1 MGESQALIN
10 RMRIHL
16 YANCWNE
23 LRILPYFMRHYGP
36 FVDEFIILDDG
47 SKDGSVE
54 FLNAQTKVRLIKANR
69 KQGSYVEQST
79 KFFNEA
85 WKESRSK
92 ADWIITCNVD
102 EHVYHKNIVAYLQFC
117 LQNGVTVLSAQGYE
131 MVSLEFPSSQGRLC
145 DEVRLGAQTQR
156 LSGPSSL
163 LNKIMVF
170 NPQAIQEVQFDM
182 GRHTANPSGEVVY
195 PYSVELKLLHYKF
208 LGIDY
213 AKQRYTELKSG
224 LSSADQKQGVGI
236 QYMWDTGKIK
246 RNYESILIIADVVVP
261 SGIISDASLNLSV
274 LPQKMKLR
282 LVELVTQHHRHPII
296 RLFLSLLNAVRRAL
310 SST

>member
-1 MGESQALIN
+1 MGGSQALIN

-23 LRILPYFMRHYGP
+23 LRILPYFMRHYEP

-54 FLNAQTKVRLIKANR
+54 FLNAQPKVRLIKANR
-69 KQGSYVEQST
+69 KQGTYVEQST

-85 WKESRSK
+85 WKESRFK

-102 EHVYHKNIVAYLQFC
+102 EHVYHKNIVKYLQFC
-117 LQNGVTVLSAQGYE
+117 LQNGVTILSAQGYE

-145 DEVRLGAQTQR
+145 DEVRLGAHTQR

-170 NPQAIQEVQFDM
+170 NPQAIQEVQFDL
-182 GRHTANPSGEVVY
+182 GRHTANPIGEVVY

-224 LSSADQKQGVGI
+224 LSSADKKQGVGS
-236 QYMWDTGKIK
+236 QYMWDTAKIK

-261 SGIISDASLNLSV
+261 NGIISDARLNLSV
-274 LPQKMKLR
+274 LPQRMKLR
-282 LVELVTQHHRHPII
+282 LVELVTQHHRHPIV

>member
-1 MGESQALIN
+1 
-10 RMRIHL
+10 
-16 YANCWNE
+16 
-23 LRILPYFMRHYGP
+23 
-36 FVDEFIILDDG
+36 
-47 SKDGSVE
+47 
-54 FLNAQTKVRLIKANR
+54 
-69 KQGSYVEQST
+69 
-79 KFFNEA
+79 
-85 WKESRSK
+85 
-92 ADWIITCNVD
+92 
-102 EHVYHKNIVAYLQFC
+102 VAYLQFC

-182 GRHTANPSGEVVY
+182 GRHTANPIGEVVY

-208 LGIDY
+208 LGINY
-213 AKQRYTELKSG
+213 VKQRYTELKSG

-261 SGIISDASLNLSV
+261 NGIISDARLNLSV
-274 LPQKMKLR
+274 LPQRMKLR

-310 SST
+310 SSI

>member
-1 MGESQALIN
+1 MGGSKALIN

-23 LRILPYFMRHYGP
+23 LRMLPYFMRHYEP

-47 SKDGSVE
+47 SKDGSIE

-85 WKESRSK
+85 WKESRFK
-92 ADWIITCNVD
+92 ADWIITCNID
-102 EHVYHKNIVAYLQFC
+102 EHVYHKNIGAYLQFC
-117 LQNGVTVLSAQGYE
+117 LLNGVTVLSAQGYE

-145 DEVRLGAQTQR
+145 DEVRLGALTQR

-182 GRHTANPSGEVVY
+182 GRHKANPIGEVVY

-208 LGIDY
+208 LGLDY

-224 LSSADQKQGVGI
+224 LSSADKKQGVGS
-236 QYMWDTGKIK
+236 QYVWDTGRIK
-246 RNYESILIIADVVVP
+246 QNYESILVIADVVVP
-261 SGIISDASLNLSV
+261 NGIISDARLNLSV
-274 LPQKMKLR
+274 LPQRMKLR
-282 LVELVTQHHRHPII
+282 LVELVTQHHRHPIG
-296 RLFLSLLNAVRRAL
+296 RLFLSLLNAIRRAL
-310 SST
+310 SLT

>member
-1 MGESQALIN
+1 
-10 RMRIHL
+10 
-16 YANCWNE
+16 
-23 LRILPYFMRHYGP
+23 MRHYEP

-54 FLNAQTKVRLIKANR
+54 FLNAQPKVRLIKANR
-69 KQGSYVEQST
+69 KQGTYVEQST

-102 EHVYHKNIVAYLQFC
+102 EHVYHKNIVKYLQFC
-117 LQNGVTVLSAQGYE
+117 LQNGVTILSAKGYE

-163 LNKIMVF
+163 FNKIMVF
-170 NPQAIQEVQFDM
+170 NPQAIHEVQFDK
-182 GRHTANPSGEVVY
+182 GRHTANPIGEVVY

-224 LSSADQKQGVGI
+224 LSSADKKQGVGS
-236 QYMWDTGKIK
+236 QYMWDTAKIK
-246 RNYESILIIADVVVP
+246 RNCESILIIADVVVP
-261 SGIISDASLNLSV
+261 NGIISDARLNLSV
-274 LPQKMKLR
+274 LPQRMKLR
-282 LVELVTQHHRHPII
+282 LVELVTQHHRHPIV
-296 RLFLSLLNAVRRAL
+296 RLFLSLLNTVRRAL